1 MRQSDRVI
9 TTAQQ
14 AAALLFALASKSQ
27 ATCSVRLYCHCPRDD
42 VSEINT
48 QGCGNQ
54 QPSQLGNE
62 KRGLGQTAIKG
73 VSPRSALRCVL
84 HRIGNINRICESR
97 LNEACTQ
104 FGGLI
109 SMGNAKQ
116 YKHLSDFMS
125 LTTASTIFRGRG

>member
-1 MRQSDRVI
+1 MRQSDCVI

-42 VSEINT
+42 VSEIDT

-62 KRGLGQTAIKG
+62 KQGLGQQRGGAEPGG
-73 VSPRSALRCVL
+73 VD
-84 HRIGNINRICESR
+84 
-97 LNEACTQ
+97 
-104 FGGLI
+104 
-109 SMGNAKQ
+109 NA
-116 YKHLSDFMS
+116 H
-125 LTTASTIFRGRG
+125 TTAMRGSL